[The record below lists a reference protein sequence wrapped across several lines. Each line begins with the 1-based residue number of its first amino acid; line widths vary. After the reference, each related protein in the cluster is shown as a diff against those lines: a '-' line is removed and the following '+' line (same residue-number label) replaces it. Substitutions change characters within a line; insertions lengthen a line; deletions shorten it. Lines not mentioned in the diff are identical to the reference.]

1 MVATRYAEPS
11 EQGTANGY
19 VDAMDYVAVPRRTHG
34 RVARQEPLED
44 ADTHELHDQLTPDE
58 ECDCNDARDGKM
70 VMCACTQRIQQEE
83 ELERQAQLGS

>member
-1 MVATRYAEPS
+1 MAMSMRWTTSQFHAE
-11 EQGTANGY
+11 
-19 VDAMDYVAVPRRTHG
+19 
-34 RVARQEPLED
+34 
-44 ADTHELHDQLTPDE
+44 LTVGWPDE